1 MKKIF
6 ILLLLLS
13 IFGITN
19 LYASAASNVRSGN
32 RLYKNT
38 KYQDALNKYR
48 SAQID
53 SPSNPTINYNIADA
67 LYKIQ
72 DYQGATSE
80 YERAISSKNKKL
92 MARSYYNLGNA
103 AYKLQDNDKA
113 IEYYKNALR
122 LDHTDK
128 DTKYNLEYLL
138 KVKQENKKQ
147 DKNKKGQQ
155 NKQEQKNKNDEKKD
169 DKNKQNQQQNKDNKG
184 EDGKDPQQNQNDL
197 KQDKDKMSKE
207 DAERILSYFDEAD
220 KNTAKKRKMQTPNLP
235 KVEMDW

>member
-1 MKKIF
+1 MKRIF

-13 IFGITN
+13 ISGIQN
-19 LYASAASNVRSGN
+19 IYASAASNVNSGN
-32 RLYKNT
+32 RLYKNN

-53 SPSNPTINYNIADA
+53 SPANPTINYNIADA
-67 LYKIQ
+67 LYKTQ
-72 DYQGATSE
+72 DYQGAASE

-92 MARSYYNLGNA
+92 MARSYYNLGNT

-113 IEYYKNALR
+113 IECYKNALR

-138 KVKQENKKQ
+138 KVKRENKKQ
-147 DKNKKGQQ
+147 DKNKKNQQ
-155 NKQEQKNKNDEKKD
+155 NKQEQKDKG
-169 DKNKQNQQQNKDNKG
+169 DKNKDKENKQGQQQNKNDNNKNQ
-184 EDGKDPQQNQNDL
+184 QQNQNDL

-220 KNTAKKRKMQTPNLP
+220 KNAAKKHKMQTPNLP